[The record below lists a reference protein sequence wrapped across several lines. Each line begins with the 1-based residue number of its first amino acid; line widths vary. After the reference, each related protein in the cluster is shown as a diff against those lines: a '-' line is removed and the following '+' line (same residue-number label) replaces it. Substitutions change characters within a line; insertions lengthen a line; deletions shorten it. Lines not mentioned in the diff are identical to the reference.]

1 MINKKK
7 IFLII
12 FLIIISFS
20 WIIYFFNKD
29 FFELKN
35 LFLYLETIQ
44 NYISYNFFLS
54 VIIFTFSYF
63 FLVACNFPMASLLSM
78 VGGFLFGT
86 WVGGIS
92 VVIGGTIGAFTIFII
107 AKFFFY
113 DYVNRII
120 LKKYSFISK
129 YFKKNDV
136 ELMFLIRLIPLT
148 PFFIQNIILAGLG
161 AKNIK
166 FFFTTLIG
174 LLPGS
179 FIFSSVGQGLEEIFI
194 SGEEIGIGMI
204 AKLEYIVPIVILIL
218 LILFI
223 LFFKKRL
230 Q

>member
-1 MINKKK
+1 M
-7 IFLII
+7 
-12 FLIIISFS
+12 IIISFL

-29 FFELKN
+29 FFEVKT
-35 LFLYLETIQ
+35 LFLYIETIQ

-54 VIIFTFSYF
+54 VLIFIFLYF
-63 FLVACNFPMASLLSM
+63 FLITCNFPIASLLSM
-78 VGGFLFGT
+78 IGGFLFGT

-92 VVIGGTIGAFTIFII
+92 IVIGGTIGAFAVFII
-107 AKFFFY
+107 AKFFFH
-113 DYVNRII
+113 DYVNNII
-120 LKKYSFISK
+120 LKKFSFINK

-148 PFFIQNIILAGLG
+148 PFFVQNLILAGLG
-161 AKNIK
+161 AKNRK

-174 LLPGS
+174 LIPGS
-179 FIFSSVGQGLEEIFI
+179 FIFASVGQGLEEIFI

-204 AKLEYIVPIVILIL
+204 AKPEYIIPIVLLIL
-218 LILFI
+218 LTLFI